1 MSLVIGHWSF
11 VVKKKKLGNG
21 KLIISLGLSILALTV
36 CSIQVVAQSASE
48 RYPTTTELVRLRDKL
63 RRQIR
68 KLENENEFKDSRSS
82 ADKQRRASL
91 VSAWTKFD
99 PIVAPFLGYWSGYEE
114 SLLIYP
120 GNNKGRV
127 CIIYEGLGIVEISF
141 GNVVN
146 GEIRTDEKETIIKE
160 GNYLGVASVRNNKPD
175 IFVTPPYMNPSITL
189 LMSEFMNRA
198 SMNRPDIAEMVQKF
212 KASGCRDG
220 LPSKR

>member
-1 MSLVIGHWSF
+1 M
-11 VVKKKKLGNG
+11 VKKKKLGNG
-21 KLIISLGLSILALTV
+21 KLIISLGLSIIALRV
-36 CSIQVVAQSASE
+36 CSLQVLAQSASE
-48 RYPTTTELVRLRDKL
+48 RYPTNTELVKL
-63 RRQIR
+63 REKLRSQIR
-68 KLENENEFKDSRSS
+68 KLESENEFQDSRTSP
-82 ADKQRRASL
+82 DKQRHASF
-91 VSAWTKFD
+91 VSAWAKID
-99 PIVAPFLGYWSGYEE
+99 PIVAPFLGYWLAYQE

-120 GNNKGRV
+120 SNTKGRV
-127 CIIYEGLGIVEISF
+127 CIIYEGEGLGFNELYF